1 MKLIYLFDPL
11 CGWCYASSPAVLN
24 LAKSNEFELEIYATG
39 LFADTGRTMDAAF
52 ARHAWS
58 NDQRIAQLT
67 GQPVSEKYH
76 RQILLG
82 EGEFNSRA
90 LSNACFA
97 LLEQGS
103 ETMLEVFAKLQ
114 KARYVDGQDTSQTEV
129 VRRLLQDLGQSTAAE
144 TFDSAENQA
153 KTTDWIGQGQTIA
166 TRFGVQGVPSLFA
179 ETEQGWLNVPS
190 RLLYEDAQHAEKNLT
205 QFLHT

>member
-11 CGWCYASSPAVLN
+11 CGWCYASSPAVKK
-24 LAKSNEFELEIYATG
+24 LAEKFDVAVFATG
-39 LFADTGRTMDAAF
+39 LFADTGRKMNPAF
-52 ARHAWS
+52 AQHAWS

-67 GQPVSEKYH
+67 GQPFSETYH
-76 RQILLG
+76 QQILLG

-103 ETMLEVFAKLQ
+103 ETMLKVFAELQ

-129 VRRLLQDLGQSTAAE
+129 VHQLLQGLGQGAVAE
-144 TFDSAENQA
+144 RFDFAENQA
-153 KTTDWIGQGQTIA
+153 KTTAWIAQGQAISA
-166 TRFGVQGVPSLFA
+166 QFGVQGVPCLLA
-179 ETEQGWLNVPS
+179 ETKQGWVNVPS
-190 RLLYEDAQHAEKNLT
+190 QLLYQDVESVVENFTTWLNQR
-205 QFLHT
+205 